1 MNPSSMPRRRK
12 PSASAQQQRISKER
26 TLGGVGASAVENADE
41 EKENIFGA
49 ALQGD
54 DLLERAKLQWQFG
67 DWDGLIGLDPLL
79 LAKHSEREKL
89 ALLVAAA
96 HLQVSKPSTPF
107 QFMSLAPVAGC
118 GRRLVSQ
125 VLASGVHNSLGR
137 AALLASDEQRA
148 IRHFESS
155 IRLVTPAADIAL
167 SAHARM
173 VKEMIELGL
182 LPQAGL
188 NIDQLR
194 RKVTG
199 ATGTRNQC
207 DAHIK
212 VLDME
217 VDLLRERLYSLKKQ
231 LDQARGIDS
240 VLVLGNGTES
250 QRPLP
255 QTRSG
260 TSDPASKTYYGLNG
274 LDKKLEAY
282 LDYDGGYF
290 VELGANDGV
299 SQSNTYYF
307 EKERGWRGLL
317 IEPVLHN
324 FLKCKA
330 NRSRENAFACVACVS
345 FAYDQSHVNLIYSN
359 LMTTPMGVETDI
371 SDPRSHAYSGK
382 VYLAADEL
390 PVEIIAPAKTLTTV
404 LADANAPVVIDL
416 LSVDV
421 EGAELEV
428 LKGIDHERYRFK
440 YILIECRDE
449 SNLAAYMST
458 VGYARVDKL
467 SNHDYLFSGQ
477 S

>member
-1 MNPSSMPRRRK
+1 MNPSSTPRRRK
-12 PSASAQQQRISKER
+12 PSASAQQHRVSKER
-26 TLGGVGASAVENADE
+26 TLGEVGTSAVQNAGE
-41 EKENIFGA
+41 EKESVFWA

-67 DWDGLIGLDPLL
+67 DWDGLIGLDPSL
-79 LAKHSEREKL
+79 LARHPEREKL

-96 HLQVSKPSTPF
+96 HFQVSKACTRF

-118 GRRLVSQ
+118 GKKLVSQ

-137 AALLASDEQRA
+137 AALVASDERKA
-148 IRHFESS
+148 IRHFECA

-173 VKEMIELGL
+173 VKEMIALGL

-199 ATGTRNQC
+199 ATSTRNQC

-231 LDQARGIDS
+231 LDQAKNIDS
-240 VLVLGNGTES
+240 VLVFGNDTKS
-250 QRPLP
+250 QLPLP
-255 QTRSG
+255 KMRSG
-260 TSDPASKTYYGLNG
+260 NVDPAIKTYYGLNG
-274 LDKKLEAY
+274 LDRKLEAY

-299 SQSNTYYF
+299 SQSNTCYF

-324 FLKCKA
+324 FLKCRA

-345 FAYDQSHVNLIYSN
+345 FSYDQSHVNLIYSN
-359 LMTTPMGVETDI
+359 LMTTPTGVETDI

-382 VYLAADEL
+382 VYLQRDEL
-390 PVEIIAPAKTLTTV
+390 PVEIIAPAKTLTT
-404 LADANAPVVIDL
+404 LLSDANAPLVIDL
-416 LSVDV
+416 LSLDV

-428 LKGIDHERYRFK
+428 LKGIDHKRYRFK
-440 YILIECRDE
+440 YVLIECRDE
-449 SNLAAYMST
+449 KSLAAYMST
-458 VGYARVDKL
+458 VGYTRVDKL
-467 SNHDYLFSGQ
+467 SNHDYLFSSQ
-477 S
+477 A